1 MIDLGL
7 LGLLIIL
14 VTTGTWF
21 WRAWRVRIP
30 TSTPYPFIMLWAFGL
45 VLGIVA
51 LMGETE
57 SSYAAWAV
65 GVGVSLLYLIFTGA
79 QKVSDTMIN
88 VGDQIPAFNGTND
101 EGETFDSSS
110 LSGSRVLIKFFRGH
124 W

>member
-30 TSTPYPFIMLWAFGL
+30 TSTPYPFIMLWALGL

-51 LMGETE
+51 LMGGTE

-65 GVGVSLLYLIFTGA
+65 GVSVSLLYLIFTGA
-79 QKVSDTMIN
+79 QKVSATMIN
-88 VGDQIPAFNGTND
+88 VGDQIPAFTGTND

-110 LSGSRVLIKFFRGH
+110 LAGSRVLIKFFRGH